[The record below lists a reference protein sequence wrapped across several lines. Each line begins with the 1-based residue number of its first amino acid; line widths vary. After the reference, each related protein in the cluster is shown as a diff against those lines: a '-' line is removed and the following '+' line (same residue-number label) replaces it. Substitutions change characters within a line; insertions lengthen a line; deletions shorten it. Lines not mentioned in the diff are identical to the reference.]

1 MWFGVVFCYGVAVVK
16 VEEEDWM
23 KKWVESIGKQLGVK
37 TIMKNCDENVT
48 RATTTTKKFKK

>member
-1 MWFGVVFCYGVAVVK
+1 MVVAK

-23 KKWVESIGKQLGVK
+23 KKWVESIGQQLGVK

-48 RATTTTKKFKK
+48 TATTTIKNLKNNN